1 MNHEPKSCMK
11 TLHRSAIWMCRKLH
25 VWKRLITLPYE
36 WVTNWMYAYVTHE
49 YELYPLIRSTEITHR
64 KWVTN
69 WWQIWTSHELNVCIR
84 YSWVSTLSAYSVH
97 RNHTSKMSH
106 ELMADMNESR
116 TKCMHTLL
124 MSMHSSIRL
133 FGLPKPHIEN
143 ESRTD
148 GRYENASSLP
158 HMNKSRTEWVRTPSI
173 CQVYRDD
180 TSKKSH
186 ELKAHTTHLC
196 HLEIHTIMEHKAFA
210 QEALNLDLHQHRP
223 LTQT

>member
-1 MNHEPKSCMK
+1 MWTSHELTIYNKGTHVNTSSLSHMNESRTEVMYENTPSLCHMNVSQTPRMK
-11 TLHRSAIWMCRKLH
+11 APHHSPIWM
-25 VWKRLITLPYE
+25 
-36 WVTNWMYAYVTHE
+36 
-49 YELYPLIRSTEITHR
+49 
-64 KWVTN
+64 
-69 WWQIWTSHELNVCIR
+69 SHELNVCIR
-84 YSWVSTLSAYSVH
+84 YSWVWTLSAYSVY